1 MADLDDDFGDIY
13 TDVEAQAASAVSD
26 FAQFYTEPEEDRN
39 GSNNIA
45 KNGDTCSGEGFV
57 SDSKKPK
64 EELGG
69 QVSGSESDEDYS
81 DSESEDDLNIVL
93 NDGGCK
99 VIPFPV
105 SGGGSKRVDDYEDE
119 DDDGLVPMKDCK
131 YVWTQGST
139 CPSSGKANESV
150 DLVSSMPF
158 GVDHSQISRVR
169 DAPNPVV
176 TRNRYGFRLPWYRT
190 ILDVDIES
198 FEEKSWRYP
207 GVEITDYFNFDLNE
221 DSWKEYCNSLEQLR
235 QLKSTQYGMPGSSKF
250 YQAKEAGSE
259 YGRFTQETMPEE
271 MNYAGSWTYAPP
283 SSTVSDCRPKGKAIQ
298 IEDSIV
304 ERQPSFDSRHP
315 RSWNSDVVI
324 QISVQD
330 PTQET
335 SSSVEEHGHTNSR
348 AHETSENVEFDAN
361 GNQNNIS
368 YNTTT
373 DDDSSLGSPE
383 ANTRKLDRCSQK
395 ISASHPMTIDSDDH
409 KNNQVIDVDGDNH
422 KDVNGISLEAI
433 EIANNVTE
441 SLDRNT
447 SCADQCMMETLLSL
461 SDADDQL
468 SLISSCFASDSEASK
483 NSVHFDPED
492 IHTPVSPV
500 MNSHTEPGKSVTSSC
515 KNSKSNCI
523 KRKRVDIQD
532 YSICRSSSQKK
543 HNHQARR
550 LNGVDEPS
558 NHRNNNNDRSPTSD
572 TEDPYNR
579 NCSEHFRRQKNRL
592 RDSGGS
598 NREDSPDYKEPK
610 FSCHYGIR
618 YDDNHHQNQRDKRNF
633 SSRKGSHQFQEK
645 LDTYAKR
652 TFNERQTF
660 CEDKDRDWSHLGRTQ
675 FTEERSPF
683 PSRESRGL
691 HSRYSSTVEERDA
704 QWGRNSKK
712 LLFKKISNY
721 KWHED
726 DFLGEKAGRCASFTG
741 RKRNHF
747 DDFDERQLPPV
758 RRELSNWGRRGG
770 YVDSPTYLDDSHSE
784 QFEDEYCKHRENRDF
799 SHQSYRDLYTADE
812 GSWNLS
818 ISPRNDVSYPRTT
831 DERYWRHVRKI
842 DAEEAN
848 QINWFDDHYDA
859 YEIEDNMYPND
870 HLRWRRSNW
879 RSEVMHWTE
888 DQFTFRHHGD
898 ELYSEKA
905 SRSYQK
911 FVRREKFHA
920 KYGPLRDGMPIDIM
934 QPEQH
939 RLKMPRKGISAN
951 FINRSAKMYRVKHEQ
966 TMRHR
971 DSMDLAVRERKISA
985 RCSKA
990 RISICN
996 GRPESMGAE
1005 IGGEGI
1011 TSGKS
1016 QSCESEKARA
1026 VEITQKVSWDR
1037 NNEKWHHMFPV
1048 TAQNADLDI
1057 EEGQIVIQ
1065 EQNTANP
1072 LQRKHASDHTAPAHS
1087 VKNRMFDC
1095 HNASNG
1101 NKVVEGYDTQRI
1113 LQTMA
1118 KMEQR
1123 GERFKEPITLK
1134 KEPDKSFKPE
1144 VDPTVEAADEK
1155 QHRPARKRR
1164 WGGRFSKNDSLMLE
1178 IPLKARF

>member
-13 TDVEAQAASAVSD
+13 TDVEAQAASAINGVSD
-26 FAQFYTEPEEDRN
+26 FAQFYTEAEDQQDRN
-39 GSNNIA
+39 DSNNNA
-45 KNGDTCSGEGFV
+45 KNGKGFV

-69 QVSGSESDEDYS
+69 KVLGSESDEDYS
-81 DSESEDDLNIVL
+81 DSEDDLNIVL

-99 VIPFPV
+99 GIPFPV
-105 SGGGSKRVDDYEDE
+105 SGGGSMRVDDYEDE
-119 DDDGLVPMKDCK
+119 DDDALVPMKDCK

-139 CPSSGKANESV
+139 CPSNGKANESL
-150 DLVSSMPF
+150 DLVSPMPF
-158 GVDHSQISRVR
+158 GGDHSQISRVR
-169 DAPNPVV
+169 DTPNPVV
-176 TRNRYGFRLPWYRT
+176 IRNRYGFRLPWYRT
-190 ILDVDIES
+190 ILDVDVES

-207 GVEITDYFNFDLNE
+207 EVDITDYFNFDLNE

-235 QLKSTQYGMPGSSKF
+235 RLKSTQYGMPGSSKF
-250 YQAKEAGSE
+250 YQVKEAGSE
-259 YGRFTQETMPEE
+259 YGRFTQETMPKE
-271 MNYAGSWTYAPP
+271 MNYAGSWTYASP
-283 SSTVSDCRPKGKAIQ
+283 SSTVSDFRPKGKAIQ
-298 IEDSIV
+298 IEDSVV

-315 RSWNSDVVI
+315 QSWNSDVVI
-324 QISVQD
+324 QISVHD

-335 SSSVEEHGHTNSR
+335 SHSGEEHGHTNSR
-348 AHETSENVEFDAN
+348 AHETSENGELDAN

-409 KNNQVIDVDGDNH
+409 SNQVIGVDGDNH
-422 KDVNGISLEAI
+422 KEVNGISLEAI
-433 EIANNVTE
+433 EIANKVTE

-447 SCADQCMMETLLSL
+447 SCADQCMMETLLL
-461 SDADDQL
+461 VSDGDDHL

-500 MNSHTEPGKSVTSSC
+500 VNSHTEPHKPVTSSF

-550 LNGVDEPS
+550 LNSGDEPS
-558 NHRNNNNDRSPTSD
+558 KHRNNDNDRSPTSD
-572 TEDPYNR
+572 TENPYNR
-579 NCSEHFRRQKNRL
+579 NCSENFRGQKDRL

-598 NREDSPDYKEPK
+598 NIEDSPDYKEPK

-618 YDDNHHQNQRDKRNF
+618 YDDNHHRNQRDKRNF
-633 SSRKGSHQFQEK
+633 SSRKGSHLFQEK
-645 LDTYAKR
+645 LDPYTKR

-660 CEDKDRDWSHLGRTQ
+660 CEDKDRDWSHFGRMQ
-675 FTEERSPF
+675 FTEERSPL

-691 HSRYSSTVEERDA
+691 HYRCSSTVEERGA
-704 QWGRNSKK
+704 QWGRNSNK

-726 DFLGEKAGRCASFTG
+726 DFLGEKAGRYASFTS
-741 RKRNHF
+741 RKGNNF

-770 YVDSPTYLDDSHSE
+770 YVDSPIYLDDSHSE
-784 QFEDEYCKHRENRDF
+784 QFEDEYCKHRENRDC

-818 ISPRNDVSYPRTT
+818 ISPRNEVSYPRTS
-831 DERYWRHVRKI
+831 DERYWRRVRKI

-848 QINWFDDHYDA
+848 QINWFDDHHDA
-859 YEIEDNMYPND
+859 YEIEDNMYRND

-879 RSEVMHWTE
+879 QSEVMRWTE
-888 DQFTFRHHGD
+888 DQFTFRHHSD

-920 KYGPLRDGMPIDIM
+920 KYGPLHDGMPIDII

-939 RLKMPRKGISAN
+939 GLKMARKGVGPN
-951 FINRSAKMYRVKHEQ
+951 FINRSAKMHRVKHEQ
-966 TMRHR
+966 TLRRR
-971 DSMDLAVRERKISA
+971 DSMDLAVREQKISA

-990 RISICN
+990 RFSICN
-996 GRPESMGAE
+996 GRPESRGAE
-1005 IGGEGI
+1005 ISGEGI

-1026 VEITQKVSWDR
+1026 VENTQKFAWDR
-1037 NNEKWHHMFPV
+1037 NNEKGHHMFPV
-1048 TAQNADLDI
+1048 TNQNADLDI

-1072 LQRKHASDHTAPAHS
+1072 LQRKHAYDHTAPAHS
-1087 VKNRMFDC
+1087 VKKRMFDC

-1101 NKVVEGYDTQRI
+1101 NQVVEGHDKQKI

-1123 GERFKEPITLK
+1123 EERFKEPITLK
-1134 KEPDKSFKPE
+1134 KEPDKLVKPE
-1144 VDPTVEAADEK
+1144 VDPTVQAAEEK
-1155 QHRPARKRR
+1155 QHRPARKRQ
-1164 WGGRFSKNDSLMLE
+1164 WGGRFSKNDSLMSG